1 MSGARLH
8 TLLPE
13 LTSRQPVMVVGAA
26 VIDVIAD
33 AYALPW
39 RGCDIELKQQSV
51 NVGGCALNIAVALKR
66 LGIEAGNA
74 LPLGQ
79 GVWAEIIRNRMAK
92 EGLISLIDNAE
103 GDNGWCLA
111 LVEPD
116 GERTFMSFSGVEN
129 QWNRQW
135 LARLTVAPGS
145 LLYFFR
151 LSTGLALRRIVSGMA
166 GRAARRDAVYR
177 FWPTYWRYPGCITGA
192 DHGLSTFSVA
202 QSSRG

>member
-13 LTSRQPVMVVGAA
+13 LATRQPVMVVGAA

-33 AYALPW
+33 AYALPR

-92 EGLISLIDNAE
+92 EDLISLIDNAE

-135 LARLTVAPGS
+135 LARLTVARQPA
-145 LLYFFR
+145 LFFR

-166 GRAARRDAVYR
+166 GKAARRDAVYR

-192 DHGLSTFSVA
+192 DHGLSTFSIT
-202 QSSRG
+202 QSSGG

>member
-13 LTSRQPVMVVGAA
+13 LTTRQSVMVVGAA

-79 GVWAEIIRNRMAK
+79 GVWAEIIRNRMTK

-116 GERTFMSFSGVEN
+116 GERTFYVIQRCGKSVESPVAGAI
-129 QWNRQW
+129 NRCAWQPA
-135 LARLTVAPGS
+135 L
-145 LLYFFR
+145 FFR

-177 FWPTYWRYPGCITGA
+177 FWPTYWRYPGRITGT
-192 DHGLSTFSVA
+192 DHGLSTFSVT